1 VSADPRIAAQLAAF
15 AKKSQKQDAMIEQ
28 IMELLSGAADAP
40 KYIKNINGRRVPFW
54 APIEITVAAGSTS
67 KAEAQFT
74 VSQDGPFVMTG
85 IGVWFRPSEGPYPI
99 WGPGNTAHA
108 TTSETGQQHGYGY
121 LLDQPH
127 CISCDIEFTDQGSGR
142 VLQERAIT
150 SAAFNST
157 EGPLPLSLEYLL
169 EPNSVLKVSA
179 TPTLGTQ
186 NAGIIQVVLFG
197 YKIVQGPA
205 YQP

>member
-1 VSADPRIAAQLAAF
+1 MDPNRMAAQLAAL
-15 AKKSQKQDAMIEQ
+15 AKKSQKQDATIEQ
-28 IMELLSGAADAP
+28 MMELLAGAADAP
-40 KYIKNINGRRVPFW
+40 KYIQNINGRRVPFW
-54 APIEITVAAGSTS
+54 APVEITIAAGSTS

-74 VSQDGPFVMTG
+74 VSQDGPFVITG
-85 IGVWFRPSEGPYPI
+85 IGVWFRATEGPYPI
-99 WGPGNTAHA
+99 WGPGNTARA
-108 TTSETGQQHGYGY
+108 AISEVSQHHGYGR
-121 LLDQPH
+121 LLNQPH
-127 CISCDIEFTDQGSGR
+127 CISCDIEMTDQGSGR

-150 SAAFNST
+150 SAAFNSS

-179 TPTLGTQ
+179 TPTLGTLY
-186 NAGIIQVVLFG
+186 AGTIQVVLFG